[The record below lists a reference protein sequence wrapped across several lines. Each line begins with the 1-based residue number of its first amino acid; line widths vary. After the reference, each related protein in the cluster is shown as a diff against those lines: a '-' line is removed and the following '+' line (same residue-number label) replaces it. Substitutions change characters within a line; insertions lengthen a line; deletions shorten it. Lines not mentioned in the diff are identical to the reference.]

1 MIFVFVLSVVKV
13 FKSHENPDKDR
24 YKTDCEEILNQLA
37 VSDVDIWY
45 SVCWPI
51 IREWWAI

>member
-24 YKTDCEEILNQLA
+24 YETDCEEILNQLA